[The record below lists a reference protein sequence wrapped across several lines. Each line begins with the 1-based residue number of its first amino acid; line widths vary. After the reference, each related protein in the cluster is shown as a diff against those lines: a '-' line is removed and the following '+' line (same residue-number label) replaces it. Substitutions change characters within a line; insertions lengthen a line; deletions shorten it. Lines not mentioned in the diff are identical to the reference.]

1 MCHIAKAET
10 YPLRKDTDSRQRGSA
25 GESPLVP
32 MGAVPEFESISPP
45 LIEIHG
51 VLLLYIGSKT
61 PLFLGS

>member
-32 MGAVPEFESISPP
+32 MGAVPEFESLSLRDTWQPS
-45 LIEIHG
+45 L
-51 VLLLYIGSKT
+51 
-61 PLFLGS
+61 